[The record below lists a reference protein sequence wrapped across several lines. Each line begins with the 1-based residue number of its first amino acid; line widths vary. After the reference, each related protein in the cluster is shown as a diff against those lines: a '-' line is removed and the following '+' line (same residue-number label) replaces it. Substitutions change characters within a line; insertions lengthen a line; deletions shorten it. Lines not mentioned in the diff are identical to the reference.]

1 MLYLNSNE
9 CCPEGDCPSQQCGSC
24 GCEDL
29 PCVSLTN
36 ESTARCAATV
46 ARDANGDPEI
56 DPSTGEC
63 VYEVDCNDPSHNGP
77 YPKSSLVEEY
87 DCCDELNN
95 KYYDWWQGTRF
106 DEMYLYS
113 TRCSPCPIGTSWNGD
128 PSCFPCAAAY
138 NNPVTLIWDSVL
150 CGYRDES
157 FQFLYGNFSD
167 SAYQPANY
175 FSFYI
180 NGAEQ
185 VQPYQSQGT
194 ERDDVFIDPS
204 YANGNWWEYD
214 SGGHT
219 LVFISGRATDHIDM
233 WKMPPE
239 NNAMGKNIHVQC
251 PAAC

>member
-1 MLYLNSNE
+1 MQSKFE
-9 CCPEGDCPSQQCGSC
+9 FA
-24 GCEDL
+24 
-29 PCVSLTN
+29 LT
-36 ESTARCAATV
+36 
-46 ARDANGDPEI
+46 P
-56 DPSTGEC
+56 
-63 VYEVDCNDPSHNGP
+63 
-77 YPKSSLVEEY
+77 
-87 DCCDELNN
+87 
-95 KYYDWWQGTRF
+95 F
-106 DEMYLYS
+106 DEIVRQLQ
-113 TRCSPCPIGTSWNGD
+113 
-128 PSCFPCAAAY
+128 
-138 NNPVTLIWDSVL
+138 LIWGIIPIKVDNYDTVEIVPELCKKVL
-150 CGYRDES
+150 K
-157 FQFLYGNFSD
+157 QLGNTETGDKFVITGGV
-167 SAYQPANY
+167 PANY
-175 FSFYI
+175 GDVTGGIIAITTRGPSAKYFGSIEGVSSGFYI